1 MVHPASFNCSLKP
14 RDKKK
19 VVFFSV
25 CQLLCLREC
34 TDPSYERSCLKKF
47 GRLLGQ
53 LVVLTRKDAG
63 KTSLLSSPFDPQPNE
78 LPNFVSHSAV
88 SQ

>member
-34 TDPSYERSCLKKF
+34 TDPSYERYCLKNF

-53 LVVLTRKDAG
+53 LFVLTRKDAG
-63 KTSLLSSPFDPQPNE
+63 TTSLFSSLFDRQSNE
-78 LPNFVSHSAV
+78 LQNFVSHSAV